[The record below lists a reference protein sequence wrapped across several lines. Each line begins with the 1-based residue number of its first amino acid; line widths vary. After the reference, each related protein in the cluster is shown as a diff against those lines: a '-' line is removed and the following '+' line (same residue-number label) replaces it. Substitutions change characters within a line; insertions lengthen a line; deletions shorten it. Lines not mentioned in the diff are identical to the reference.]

1 VNPVVVHV
9 VRPYASEQDYL
20 NAEAW
25 TIDQRSMLLI
35 DAEALPGDTA
45 VLFDISLSDGQK
57 PIRAEGRVVG
67 MVSANAG
74 RPGGMRVRFKRFGA
88 ATKAFIERAVKAKSG
103 GAEPERP
110 SAPQAERPSA
120 PQAERP
126 SAPQAERPSA
136 PEAERPSAPE
146 AERPS
151 ATDGDRVSMPE
162 VRLSMTELESA
173 AAPPAPPPPSNRE
186 PTGLRQRI
194 PGPVTAP
201 ANREELLQRLR
212 QRRHSA

>member
-9 VRPYASEQDYL
+9 VRPYASEQEYL

-45 VLFDISLSDGQK
+45 VLFDIALSDGQK

-67 MVSANAG
+67 MVSENGG

-88 ATKAFIERAVKAKSG
+88 ATKAFIERAVKAKS
-103 GAEPERP
+103 ASPEP
-110 SAPQAERPSA
+110 
-120 PQAERP
+120 
-126 SAPQAERPSA
+126 ERPSA

-146 AERPS
+146 AQPPS
-151 ATDGDRVSMPE
+151 HDGDRLRLVDGDRSSMPE
-162 VRLSMTELESA
+162 VRASMTDLE
-173 AAPPAPPPPSNRE
+173 APQAVPTPSSPE
-186 PTGLRQRI
+186 PSGSRQRA

>member
-1 VNPVVVHV
+1 MNPVVVHV
-9 VRPYASEQDYL
+9 VRPYASEQEYL

-25 TIDQRSMLLI
+25 TIDQRSMLLL

-45 VLFDISLSDGQK
+45 VLFDIALADGQK

-67 MVSANAG
+67 MVSPSGG

-88 ATKAFIERAVKAKSG
+88 ATKAFIERAVKAKNGS
-103 GAEPERP
+103 AEP
-110 SAPQAERPSA
+110 
-120 PQAERP
+120 
-126 SAPQAERPSA
+126 ERPSA
-136 PEAERPSAPE
+136 PEAERPSGPE
-146 AERPS
+146 AAPSSQTGGDRPS
-151 ATDGDRVSMPE
+151 LVEGDRSSMPE
-162 VRLSMTELESA
+162 VRLSMTELEPA
-173 AAPPAPPPPSNRE
+173 FAAPARSAPANQEPS
-186 PTGLRQRI
+186 GLRQRV

>member
-9 VRPYASEQDYL
+9 VRPYASEQEYL

-45 VLFDISLSDGQK
+45 VLFDIAIADGQK

-67 MVSANAG
+67 MVSPNGG

-103 GAEPERP
+103 GPEPERP
-110 SAPQAERPSA
+110 STPE
-120 PQAERP
+120 
-126 SAPQAERPSA
+126 AERPSA

-146 AERPS
+146 AAPS
-151 ATDGDRVSMPE
+151 NGGGHPPRLVDGDRSSMPE
-162 VRLSMTELESA
+162 VRASMTDLE
-173 AAPPAPPPPSNRE
+173 PAFATPATPSTRE
-186 PTGLRQRI
+186 PSGLRQRL

-212 QRRHSA
+212 QRRQAG

>member
-1 VNPVVVHV
+1 MNPVVVVHV

-45 VLFDISLSDGQK
+45 VLFDISLADGHK

-67 MVSANAG
+67 MVSESGG

-88 ATKAFIERAVKAKSG
+88 ATKAFIERAVKAKNG
-103 GAEPERP
+103 GAEP
-110 SAPQAERPSA
+110 A
-120 PQAERP
+120 
-126 SAPQAERPSA
+126 RPSA
-136 PEAERPSAPE
+136 PEAEPPSQVDAAPE
-146 AERPS
+146 RIS
-151 ATDGDRVSMPE
+151 LVDGDRASMPE
-162 VRLSMTELESA
+162 VRLSMTDLE
-173 AAPPAPPPPSNRE
+173 PAQPPPPSSPSNRE
-186 PTGLRQRI
+186 PSGLRQRV

>member
-1 VNPVVVHV
+1 VNPVVVVHV
-9 VRPYASEQDYL
+9 VRPYASEQEYL

-45 VLFDISLSDGQK
+45 VLFDISLADGHK

-67 MVSANAG
+67 MVSESGG

-110 SAPQAERPSA
+110 SAPEAQPPSQVDA
-120 PQAERP
+120 
-126 SAPQAERPSA
+126 A
-136 PEAERPSAPE
+136 PERMSLV
-146 AERPS
+146 
-151 ATDGDRVSMPE
+151 DGDRASMPE
-162 VRLSMTELESA
+162 VRASMPEARASMTELEPA
-173 AAPPAPPPPSNRE
+173 PMTPPASSRE
-186 PTGLRQRI
+186 PSGFRQRV
-194 PGPVTAP
+194 PGPVAAP
-201 ANREELLQRLR
+201 TNREELLARLR
-212 QRRHSA
+212 SRRQTG

>member
-1 VNPVVVHV
+1 
-9 VRPYASEQDYL
+9 VRPYPSEQEYL

-45 VLFDISLSDGQK
+45 VLFDIALADGQK

-67 MVSANAG
+67 MVSASSG

-88 ATKAFIERAVKAKSG
+88 ATKAFIERAVKAKNG
-103 GAEPERP
+103 NAEPERP
-110 SAPQAERPSA
+110 TSPEVERPSGPEAA
-120 PQAERP
+120 PPSETGDRP
-126 SAPQAERPSA
+126 SLVE
-136 PEAERPSAPE
+136 
-146 AERPS
+146 
-151 ATDGDRVSMPE
+151 GDRGSMPE
-162 VRLSMTELESA
+162 VRLSMTELEPA
-173 AAPPAPPPPSNRE
+173 FAAPARSAPANQEPS
-186 PTGLRQRI
+186 GLRQRV

>member
-1 VNPVVVHV
+1 MNPVVVVHV

-45 VLFDISLSDGQK
+45 VLFDISLADGHK

-67 MVSANAG
+67 MVHESGG

-110 SAPQAERPSA
+110 SAPEAEPPSQVDA
-120 PQAERP
+120 
-126 SAPQAERPSA
+126 A
-136 PEAERPSAPE
+136 PERISLV
-146 AERPS
+146 
-151 ATDGDRVSMPE
+151 DGDRASMPE
-162 VRLSMTELESA
+162 VRLSMTDLE
-173 AAPPAPPPPSNRE
+173 PAQPPPPSSPSNRE
-186 PTGLRQRI
+186 PSGLRQRV

>member
-9 VRPYASEQDYL
+9 VRPYASEQEYL

-67 MVSANAG
+67 MVSESGG

-88 ATKAFIERAVKAKSG
+88 ATKAFIERAVKAKSV
-103 GAEPERP
+103 GATPERP
-110 SAPQAERPSA
+110 SAS
-120 PQAERP
+120 
-126 SAPQAERPSA
+126 
-136 PEAERPSAPE
+136 EAERPSTPE
-146 AERPS
+146 AELPS
-151 ATDGDRVSMPE
+151 ATEGDRPSLPDGDRSSMPE
-162 VRLSMTELESA
+162 VRLSMTDLERA
-173 AAPPAPPPPSNRE
+173 PTPPAPSSRE
-186 PTGLRQRI
+186 PSGLRQRV